1 MITTWKTSWMQSSGI
16 SHFSA
21 LPIIRKKT
29 QLWIMFKHEVRH
41 DKYMYKNINLKKI
54 YFPPKISIFSQI
66 GPIYLHP
73 VGHIILS
80 LRNSSLNFTSDFNEF
95 MTSQNDVTLIIKHL
109 QQTLIWQYAKWVL
122 VISTAVIYLAWY
134 FLDKKL

>member
-1 MITTWKTSWMQSSGI
+1 MITTWKTSWMQSSGV

-21 LPIIRKKT
+21 LPIIRKKNNYELCSNMRSGMT
-29 QLWIMFKHEVRH
+29 NTCT
-41 DKYMYKNINLKKI
+41 KNINLKKK
-54 YFPPKISIFSQI
+54 YFPPKI
-66 GPIYLHP
+66 HP

-134 FLDKKL
+134 FLNKKL